1 MSDSSSSSASS
12 GGIGIIG
19 LIVLFWNFDD
29 NRFDLYDMIIKALG
43 G

>member
-1 MSDSSSSSASS
+1 MSGSSSSSSS
-12 GGIGIIG
+12 GEIGLIG

-29 NRFDLYDMIIKALG
+29 NHFDLYDMIIKFLG